1 MASFIPNLWA
11 WVVMSEPV
19 SEDWLDVLFHLVP
32 YLSVRLTLTQI
43 LCFLLDLLHLSL
55 DVVLFPVVAN
65 NAFEGLC
72 VLYPLN

>member
-1 MASFIPNLWA
+1 
-11 WVVMSEPV
+11 MSEPV

-32 YLSVRLTLTQI
+32 YLRVRLTLTQI

-55 DVVLFPVVAN
+55 DVVLFPVVTN